1 MKFKNYISEMDY
13 NILYYIYL
21 TDEINE
27 ISDELLLKL
36 ETLGKNVGIKVR
48 KSKTFQYQLAN
59 AGKGVLHLTKL
70 IIDYSIHADILDP
83 KARQQLENDIRS
95 SFSKVKKEDVVS
107 FFVNIDKT
115 FLGITSIPRHILQN
129 ILGISVTAF
138 DNYVSGT
145 DYIEKNMGKIIST
158 LHDMGETESEGLAR
172 KIYTNVTGKEI
183 KI

>member
-1 MKFKNYISEMDY
+1 MKFKQYLSEEHINMMAF
-13 NILYYIYL
+13 IYL
-21 TDEINE
+21 TDEVNE

-36 ETLGKNVGIKVR
+36 QILGKKMGLKVR
-48 KSKTFQYQLAN
+48 KSKTFQHQLSK

-70 IIDYSIHADILDP
+70 VIDYSIHADLMDIE
-83 KARQQLENDIRS
+83 ARKKLESDIKS
-95 SFSKVKKEDVVS
+95 AFSNVKKEDVVS

-115 FLGITSIPRHILQN
+115 FLGLTSIPRHVLQN
-129 ILGISVTAF
+129 ILGISITAF
-138 DNYVSGT
+138 DNYTSGV

-172 KIYTNVTGKEI
+172 RIYKNVTGNEI